1 MLKHLISACAK
12 QRSLA
17 KLRVCVQT
25 PFSLHGH
32 TQAHSFSAVNAKSRT
47 SGSVQGVDRS
57 QFSYSAQIPDFEVG
71 PARATAAG
79 VEVTDEMAKKKHPLE
94 YLAEHSRKHE
104 DPFTSMNDRS
114 VMLLNFPR
122 ELQVTEQYVRDLC
135 GQADPEAVIERVR
148 IRDAMRG
155 NPKKPYS

>member
-1 MLKHLISACAK
+1 MRAS
-12 QRSLA
+12 
-17 KLRVCVQT
+17 T
-25 PFSLHGH
+25 
-32 TQAHSFSAVNAKSRT
+32 
-47 SGSVQGVDRS
+47 
-57 QFSYSAQIPDFEVG
+57 
-71 PARATAAG
+71 ATAAT

-94 YLAEHSRKHE
+94 YLAEHGRRHE

-135 GQADPEAVIERVR
+135 AQADSEAVVETVR